1 MDVEGHW
8 AEEGGKITEA
18 EPDGVCLA
26 NLKDFRD
33 EIAKPLLAGYNPMLK
48 TALAAKDWRM
58 KNVIS
63 GGKKLTGLGT
73 YRYWCL
79 YWRND

>member
-48 TALAAKDWRM
+48 TALAAKD
-58 KNVIS
+58 
-63 GGKKLTGLGT
+63 
-73 YRYWCL
+73 
-79 YWRND
+79 